1 MTWSADNFLKRS
13 LLAKY
18 MVISLV
24 NEDVTAGMA
33 AAQLHHDRLKIVDPT
48 YNSKIL

>member
-1 MTWSADNFLKRS
+1 
-13 LLAKY
+13 

-33 AAQLHHDRLKIVDPT
+33 AAQLHHDSTLIDFNVHRLKIVDPT